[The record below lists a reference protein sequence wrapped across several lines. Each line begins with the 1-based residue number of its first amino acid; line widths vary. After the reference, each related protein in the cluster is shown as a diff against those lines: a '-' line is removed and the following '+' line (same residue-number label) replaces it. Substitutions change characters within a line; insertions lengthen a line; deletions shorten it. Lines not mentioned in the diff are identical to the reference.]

1 MLKRLYDWVMGWA
14 DSPYGTPALFLL
26 ALGESS
32 FFPIPPDVLLMA
44 LAISIPRRA
53 LFYAGVCTGGSV
65 LGGML
70 GYVIGL
76 EFYELMGK
84 HIIEFYGV
92 SEQFDTVGR
101 QYQANAFA
109 AVAIAGRQPDDLHRR
124 LDDRSL
130 AGGHL
135 PDPGNPAAPVPF
147 ERGQHVLDADVV
159 LGLQQ
164 APHLQRVLGPARAQV
179 PDETACTQSVAPG
192 QPVGV
197 V

>member
-109 AVAIAGRQPDDLHRR
+109 AVAIAGFTPIPYKVFTIAAGVFRIPFVTLVAASLVGRSGR
-124 LDDRSL
+124 FFLVGVLIRVFGPAIKRTIDRYL
-130 AGGHL
+130 
-135 PDPGNPAAPVPF
+135 N
-147 ERGQHVLDADVV
+147 VLTIAFVV
-159 LGLQQ
+159 LLAAGF
-164 APHLQRVLGPARAQV
+164 VLVKLVMDR
-179 PDETACTQSVAPG
+179 
-192 QPVGV
+192 
-197 V
+197 